1 MCDCNNVLHLLGV
14 WGVGLATRRADMNQ
28 IPLGND
34 NESWV
39 LRHDGILSHNN
50 SECGKLVD
58 TPQEGDIVVSTV

>member
-1 MCDCNNVLHLLGV
+1 M
-14 WGVGLATRRADMNQ
+14 GLATRRADMNQ

-39 LRHDGILSHNN
+39 LRNDGILSHSN

-58 TPQEGDIVVSTV
+58 TPQEGDIVVRMS

>member
-1 MCDCNNVLHLLGV
+1 MYCILLGV

-58 TPQEGDIVVSTV
+58 TPQEGDIVVSIV